1 MKPHSF
7 LNHLRERLNEPLP
20 GKKAQQRMSPTR
32 RFPTKCSPNI
42 LKCKEGAV
50 LILLYQQNDSW
61 YLPLILRPTY
71 DGAHSGQISLPGGK
85 RESIDSSFIET
96 ALRET
101 EEEIG
106 IKADN
111 IHFIGAITPIYIP
124 KSNYIV
130 HPYIG
135 YIEDTPKFIPDSKEV
150 ERIIELPLDALSN
163 DQIKGTYK
171 FQYEDKSLEAPSWIV
186 EGEHLWGAT
195 AMILSEFEAL
205 VNPI

>member
-1 MKPHSF
+1 MEPHSF
-7 LNHLRERLNEPLP
+7 LNHIRERLNQPLP
-20 GKKAQQRMSPTR
+20 GKKAQERMSPIS
-32 RFPTKCSPNI
+32 RFPTKFSPNI

-50 LILLYQQNDSW
+50 LILLYKQNNSW
-61 YLPLILRPTY
+61 FFPLILRPTY

-85 RESIDSSFIET
+85 KETIDSSFIAT

-111 IHFIGAITPIYIP
+111 IHFIGALSPIYIP

-130 HPYIG
+130 HPFIG
-135 YIEDTPKFIPDSKEV
+135 FIEENPCFIPDSIEV
-150 ERIIELPLDALSN
+150 ERIIELPLETLSN
-163 DQIKGTYK
+163 EKIKGIYK
-171 FQYEDKSLEAPSWIV
+171 FKYEDKLLEAPCWNI

-195 AMILSEFEAL
+195 AMILAEFEAL
-205 VNPI
+205 INPI